1 MDYDAAYSEDDMRG
15 RMLGVAGVSMVMA
28 VVGASAAKP
37 HINPMVTRLEQK
49 QAVFGL
55 YLPAARAG
63 GGGRQGAPGATPATP
78 APAPRTPAER
88 AKDALAFTASDFL
101 FDGSMEGGVERGL
114 PAYTEML
121 AALVDGGLQIKTPAP
136 HLSHSLVV
144 KMQEIGTDYAKATQ
158 AIGQQLNAGVTTI
171 MFVGTESAAEVEAGL
186 KAMRFRSKGGTR
198 DEASVGNAPKVWGVS
213 EAEYRKNA
221 DLWPLNADG
230 ELVNWTIVESK
241 EGLKHVREIAAVKGI
256 GVLWPGAGTLRQVFS
271 SPKIGADGKQELGP
285 NGRGVTVL
293 DQEAWEAAIQ
303 QVLAACKEFNVPCGY
318 PSNTPEDM
326 EARYKQ
332 GFRVFVANWGDSG
345 FKMVEHG
352 LEVSGRKK

>member
-1 MDYDAAYSEDDMRG
+1 MRV
-15 RMLGVAGVSMVMA
+15 RILIVAGVSMVVA
-28 VVGASAAKP
+28 AAGLQAAKP
-37 HINPMVTRLEQK
+37 RLNPMVELLEQK

-55 YLPAARAG
+55 YAPSARQG
-63 GGGRQGAPGATPATP
+63 GPGGRQGAPAAGAP
-78 APAPRTPAER
+78 APAPTPPKTPAER
-88 AKDALAFTASDFL
+88 AKETLAFAASDFI
-101 FDGSMEGGVERGL
+101 FDGSMEASVERGL
-114 PAYTEML
+114 PAYTEL
-121 AALVDGGLQIKTPAP
+121 LGALSEGGLLVKEPAP

-144 KMQEIGTDYAKATQ
+144 KMQEIGTDTAKATV

-171 MFVGTESAAEVEAGL
+171 MFVGTESAAEIEAGL

-198 DEASVGNAPKVWGVS
+198 DEASVGNAPKIWGLS
-213 EAEYRKNA
+213 EADYKKRA
-221 DLWPLNADG
+221 DLWPLNPDG

-271 SPKIGADGKQELGP
+271 NPKLGADGKPEIGP
-285 NGRGVTVL
+285 NGRPVTVL
-293 DQEAWEAAIQ
+293 DAEAWEAAIQ
-303 QVLAACKEFNVPCGY
+303 QVLSACKEFNVPCGY

-332 GFRVFVANWGDSG
+332 GFRVFVANWGEPG
-345 FKMVEHG
+345 MNMVKRG